1 VSKPLLILVT
11 ALACSGCATVLNE
24 RTQPVRIDTLTES
37 GTPVSGASCTLT
49 NDVEKVT
56 MPSGGT
62 VDVARSRK
70 NLFIEC
76 THPGQT
82 PAKGQLLA
90 RVNGGMWLNALA
102 GGGVGLAAD
111 SQQGNGYSY
120 PRWVQVVFGQ
130 NLYFDRKDQ
139 VDGSP
144 QLGRVIPR
152 AAVK

>member
-24 RTQPVRIDTLTES
+24 STQPVRIDTLTDKGIS
-37 GTPVSGASCTLT
+37 VPGANCTLS
-49 NDVEKVT
+49 NDVGKT
-56 MPSGGT
+56 TLLSGGT
-62 VDVARSRK
+62 ADVARSRK
-70 NLFIEC
+70 NLFIVC
-76 THPGQT
+76 THTDHP

-90 RVNGGMWLNALA
+90 RVNGGMWLN
-102 GGGVGLAAD
+102 GIFGGVAGLATD
-111 SQQGNGYSY
+111 IHQGSGYSY

-144 QLGRVIPR
+144 VAGQVVPR
-152 AAVK
+152 QMAK

>member
-1 VSKPLLILVT
+1 VFKPLLVLVT
-11 ALACSGCATVLNE
+11 AVACSGCATVLNE
-24 RTQPVRIDTLTES
+24 RTQPIRIETLTEKGVS
-37 GTPVSGASCTLT
+37 VSGAICTLS
-49 NDVEKVT
+49 NDLEKVT
-56 MPSGGT
+56 LSSGDT

-70 NLFIEC
+70 NLFIVC

-90 RVNGGMWLNALA
+90 RVNGGMWLNVLA
-102 GGGVGLAAD
+102 GGGLGLAAD
-111 SQQGNGYSY
+111 SQQGNGFSY

-144 QLGRVIPR
+144 QTGKVIPP
-152 AAVK
+152 AVTK